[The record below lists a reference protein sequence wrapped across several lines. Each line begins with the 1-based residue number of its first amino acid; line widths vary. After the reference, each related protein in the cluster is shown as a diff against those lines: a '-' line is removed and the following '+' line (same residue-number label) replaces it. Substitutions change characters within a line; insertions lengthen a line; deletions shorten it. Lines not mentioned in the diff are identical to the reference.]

1 MLSIKLLHL
10 MEKYG
15 LIQNLFMQVIICSKK
30 MCIHA
35 NFMLDNYLLYV
46 VLLHNIVKTKANI
59 YLLLNNFCVIKNS
72 FSIIFISEL
81 LKNLQNGKLN

>member
-1 MLSIKLLHL
+1 MLSTKLLHL

-15 LIQNLFMQVIICSKK
+15 LIQNLFMQVIICFKK

-35 NFMLDNYLLYV
+35 NFMLDNCSLYV